1 MLSHMIETT
10 LQLTVEKQTTAII
23 EKQFVR
29 TEGTVEEER
38 QWYYYKCQSLS
49 LLLSV
54 LSSHTANRSILTI
67 PRQWECPSFVLGH
80 CICTTES
87 LF

>member
-1 MLSHMIETT
+1 MIETT

-49 LLLSV
+49 LAQCPV
-54 LSSHTANRSILTI
+54 VSHC
-67 PRQWECPSFVLGH
+67 Q
-80 CICTTES
+80 
-87 LF
+87 